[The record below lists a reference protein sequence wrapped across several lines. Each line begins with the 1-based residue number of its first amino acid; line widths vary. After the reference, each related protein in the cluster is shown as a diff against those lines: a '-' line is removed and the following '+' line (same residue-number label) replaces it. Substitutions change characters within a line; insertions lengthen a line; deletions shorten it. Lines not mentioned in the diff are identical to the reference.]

1 MYCPMCGTK
10 IEKIKWKK
18 EQIYQP
24 MESSEIKCKECEL
37 TIFIVDNR
45 SHDQEGTIEIILH

>member
-1 MYCPMCGTK
+1 MYCPMCGTRIK
-10 IEKIKWKK
+10 KLKWKK
-18 EQIYQP
+18 ELAYQSL
-24 MESSEIKCKECEL
+24 ESSKIKCKECEL